1 MPNVFS
7 QSLLAL
13 LLGGG
18 VASAADLGDY
28 GIQLFDGENFQQ
40 PGPTLKLDPG
50 TEVKFATVKGLKDWN
65 HRVSSLKLGK
75 KAGIVLQGDK
85 FFYVY
90 KADAP
95 KLGDLNNGSYALT
108 VFDKTTQSMP
118 DGARFAKYYDGFGTG
133 SSLTRYS
140 WFVPARKEAKLKV
153 NKWPG
158 TLLDKQDLR
167 YLQIYGKNTRVIVN
181 SKAGF
186 SKEYTYRKADYHLEG
201 DIDLGQ
207 IAMFEVLAKPWTA
220 SPGLPGPGVPV
231 PGGGAPTPP
240 SPSNLGGLWHS
251 NLGDFNA
258 THQGSNFKGELTF
271 AANPGVKA
279 LVFGTINQKKIQHQW
294 FVSPF
299 NFGTGE
305 LAVANDYKT
314 IEGKYTS
321 KFDKTSDK
329 IWKLWRP

>member
-1 MPNVFS
+1 M
-7 QSLLAL
+7 LTTL
-13 LLGGG
+13 LLVLPLFGGRI
-18 VASAADLGDY
+18 ATAADLGDY
-28 GIQLFDGENFQQ
+28 GVQLFDGENFQQ
-40 PGPTLKLDPG
+40 PGPTLKLEPG
-50 TEVKFATVKGLKDWN
+50 TEVKFAAVQGLQNWLN
-65 HRVSSLKLGK
+65 RISSIKLGK
-75 KAGIVLQGDK
+75 KAGVVLQGGE
-85 FFYVY
+85 FFHVY

-95 KLGDLNNGSYALT
+95 KLGDLNNEAYALT
-108 VFDKTTQSMP
+108 VFDKTKQSMP
-118 DGARFAKYYDGFGTG
+118 DGARFAKYYDSFVTG

-140 WFVPARKEAKLKV
+140 WFVPARKEAKLQV

-158 TLLDKQDLR
+158 SLLDKQDLR
-167 YLQIYGKNTRVIVN
+167 YLQIYGNSTRVIVR

-186 SKEYTYRKADYHLEG
+186 SKEYKYRKADYHLEG

-207 IAMFEVLAKPWTA
+207 ITMFEVLAKPWTA
-220 SPGLPGPGVPV
+220 SPGLLGPGIPV
-231 PGGGAPTPP
+231 PPTPP
-240 SPSNLGGLWHS
+240 ASSNLGGLWHS
-251 NLGDFNA
+251 NLGNFNA

-279 LVFGTINQKKIQHQW
+279 LVFGSVNQNKIQYQW

-321 KFDKTSDK
+321 KFDKAINTT
-329 IWKLWRP
+329 WKLWRP